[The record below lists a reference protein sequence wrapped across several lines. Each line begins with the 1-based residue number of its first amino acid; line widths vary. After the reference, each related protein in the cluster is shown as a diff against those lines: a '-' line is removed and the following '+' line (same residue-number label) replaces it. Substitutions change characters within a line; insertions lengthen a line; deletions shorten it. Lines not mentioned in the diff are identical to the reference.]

1 MKVCI
6 LTEGGKNAGLGHI
19 TRCISIYQAF
29 EKIGIRPELIVNGD
43 ETVHDFVK
51 GRNCKIFDWLN
62 ERESLFALVR
72 DADIVFVDSY
82 LADYDLYEK
91 ISDIAGT
98 GVYFDDNIR
107 MEYPRGFVING
118 AILAERMP
126 YLAKKDVIYLL
137 GTKYTPLRKEFWDVP
152 VRTTCDNV
160 EVIMITFGGEDI
172 GYLTPKVLEFLNENY
187 SKFVKNVIIGSAFQN
202 AKEID
207 DLKDK
212 KTNLIYSP
220 DAEKMKRIMIES
232 DLAISAGGQT
242 LYELLRTGTPTI
254 GICIV
259 DNQEMGMKNCK
270 RVGCLE
276 YLGWY
281 DQKHL
286 LDRLKRAIS
295 KLLVV
300 NERRKRSRIGR
311 KYLDGKGPS
320 RVIDFLLKL
329 NN

>member
-1 MKVCI
+1 M
-6 LTEGGKNAGLGHI
+6 
-19 TRCISIYQAF
+19 
-29 EKIGIRPELIVNGD
+29 
-43 ETVHDFVK
+43 
-51 GRNCKIFDWLN
+51 
-62 ERESLFALVR
+62 
-72 DADIVFVDSY
+72 
-82 LADYDLYEK
+82 
-91 ISDIAGT
+91 
-98 GVYFDDNIR
+98 
-107 MEYPRGFVING
+107 
-118 AILAERMP
+118 
-126 YLAKKDVIYLL
+126 
-137 GTKYTPLRKEFWDVP
+137 
-152 VRTTCDNV
+152 
-160 EVIMITFGGEDI
+160 
-172 GYLTPKVLEFLNENY
+172 TPKVLEFLNENY
-187 SKFVKNVIIGSAFQN
+187 SKFLKNVIIGSAFQN

-259 DNQEMGMKNCK
+259 DNQEMGLKNWK

-295 KLLVV
+295 KLLMV